1 MNKIT
6 FPNLNLEFNIDPVAF
21 TIGNKPIYWYGI
33 IIISR
38 NNFIAYFD
46 QNKA

>member
-6 FPNLNLEFNIDPVAF
+6 FPNLGLEFNISPIAF
-21 TIGNKPIYWYGI
+21 KIGDKPIYWYGI

-38 NNFIAYFD
+38 NHASTYFRLF
-46 QNKA
+46 